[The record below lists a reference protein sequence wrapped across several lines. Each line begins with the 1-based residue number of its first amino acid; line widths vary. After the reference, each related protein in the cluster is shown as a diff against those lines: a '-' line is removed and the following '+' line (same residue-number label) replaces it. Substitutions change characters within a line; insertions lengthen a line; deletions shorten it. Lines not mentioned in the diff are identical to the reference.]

1 MLLFVCL
8 LINGAAAAGSAGG
21 SDQVRVEEKLVL
33 LSTPIPLLAY
43 EFRPIILGPLP
54 LVVMNE
60 TPWIARIRAGGV
72 PKPRDATSKAVL
84 IPIGPVSSKNQA
96 HLKDKSSHQPHL

>member
-1 MLLFVCL
+1 MWS
-8 LINGAAAAGSAGG
+8 SA
-21 SDQVRVEEKLVL
+21 
-33 LSTPIPLLAY
+33 LAQDVTSGCP
-43 EFRPIILGPLP
+43 F
-54 LVVMNE
+54 E

-96 HLKDKSSHQPHL
+96 HLKDKSSHLPNL